1 MGYLRAAITGAPS
14 GFMLINSICR
24 VWKGSVGSFRRSI
37 SVIFVS
43 ALMAVMAGCSSHG
56 SGTGKE
62 TSSTVGGAASTETG
76 TAYHMTLHKVMDEE
90 GTGKLAFTYLIPDGW
105 TATDKITWIPNDFM
119 TPEVGSSTLKSAD
132 GLIELYSASGVWTN
146 YGHSPTGD
154 YGQGPPKSVA
164 DILLQEFKDKHPG
177 VEFEILT
184 KDDRIVDSLL
194 GAAPPQGSN
203 YGLKGVLKVRFTQ
216 DGKTFLTKAQARMDG
231 MEMTPQA
238 TAIGGTI
245 SEGGWR
251 ITETL
256 AVTAPEDKMD
266 EALKIVGI
274 ILTSSRLDPH
284 FFNTVVQA
292 QKIISDNF
300 YSQQRQ
306 IAQIS
311 QIISQT
317 NDEISDT
324 IMSSY
329 HSGQAAED
337 KEISGFDDYIRGVD
351 KYQDTDAPVD
361 LPSGY
366 AHAFADNNGHYIVTD
381 QHGFDPNVG
390 GDGGTWREL
399 QKAE

>member
-1 MGYLRAAITGAPS
+1 M
-14 GFMLINSICR
+14 
-24 VWKGSVGSFRRSI
+24 KGSRRSI
-37 SVIFVS
+37 VALIAS
-43 ALMAVMAGCSSHG
+43 ALVAVMAGCSSPG
-56 SGTGKE
+56 GGVAKE
-62 TSSTVGGAASTETG
+62 TSSQGGNTG
-76 TAYHMTLHKVMDEE
+76 EAGALYHMALHKVMDEE

-119 TPEVGSSTLKSAD
+119 TPEVGSSTLKSGD
-132 GLIELYSASGVWTN
+132 GLIELFSASGVWTN
-146 YGHSPTGD
+146 FGHSPTGD
-154 YGQGPPKSVA
+154 YGQEPPKSVA
-164 DILLQEFKDKHPG
+164 DILLQEFKDRHPG

-184 KDDRIVDSLL
+184 KDDQIVDSLL

-203 YGLKGVLKVRFTQ
+203 FGLKGVLKVRFKQ
-216 DGKTFLTKAQARMDG
+216 DGTTFLTKAQARLDG
-231 MEMTPQA
+231 MQMTPQA

-256 AVTAPEDKMD
+256 AVTAPEDKID
-266 EALKIVGI
+266 EAMKVVGI

-317 NDEISDT
+317 NDEISDS

-329 HSGQAAED
+329 HSGQAVED

-381 QHGFDPNVG
+381 QHGYDPNVG
-390 GDGGTWREL
+390 STGTWREL